1 MLQNVEAKPVSK
13 RLPFKIGQFVVYPSH
28 GLCVYGGPQE
38 TVTSVGTFQTHSFF
52 QVGTKGLALSVPN
65 AKLAES
71 GIIRAPKSRTIKKVI
86 EQLSAPAK
94 RTAPNW
100 KRQLESLK
108 DTVGEEGVVS
118 TAKIIHIALSS
129 KRGGALPSKPVTST
143 PVDVNYTLK
152 TYVNDAM
159 DILVP
164 IFQLRMGLSEERAL
178 DMIYRSVLQKGY
190 TETIDVLGRLRDT
203 DHLTD
208 KEFEAAFGIAKQEA
222 RKPDTVVSLNN
233 VIVLDTVKT
242 EKKKPTNVKALLAKI
257 EAEELA
263 AIQKR
268 QADQAANK
276 DLGGPSK
283 PSSTGNTGGSKK
295 RAALNVK
302 PALKEEFD
310 TLHDLLP
317 STPHAITAFKLAGQ
331 VLDTPEELRLVTKLW
346 LAHRDKKSD
355 IQSLAAEF
363 NQPAEAIIV
372 KARDLA
378 GRMRQAGE
386 ENDVRAMKK
395 IKFEIP
401 KIGA

>member
-1 MLQNVEAKPVSK
+1 M
-13 RLPFKIGQFVVYPSH
+13 
-28 GLCVYGGPQE
+28 
-38 TVTSVGTFQTHSFF
+38 
-52 QVGTKGLALSVPN
+52 
-65 AKLAES
+65 
-71 GIIRAPKSRTIKKVI
+71 
-86 EQLSAPAK
+86 
-94 RTAPNW
+94 
-100 KRQLESLK
+100 
-108 DTVGEEGVVS
+108 
-118 TAKIIHIALSS
+118 
-129 KRGGALPSKPVTST
+129 
-143 PVDVNYTLK
+143 
-152 TYVNDAM
+152 
-159 DILVP
+159 
-164 IFQLRMGLSEERAL
+164 
-178 DMIYRSVLQKGY
+178 
-190 TETIDVLGRLRDT
+190 RDT

-276 DLGGPSK
+276 DLGGPSN